1 MIVAHL
7 SGSSRR
13 AQHCQKQLLRSY
25 QLPGDRGQRN
35 VTMGTSNGLL
45 TFVINGRQ
53 IPRVFNQIFQYCG
66 RLQCSKLCKV
76 CIIFP
81 YKTSSWHSFWDRS
94 LSKQVF
100 NIRPALPRYVTTW
113 NVSKVF
119 QYLKK
124 QQALVNCDLKTVSHR
139 LAILLCPTKGQLD
152 QTVKFLNLECLKVI
166 DDKAILL
173 IPDKLKTTR
182 AGHHLPPLA
191 LKVYKDVELCVLSHL
206 RQYIS

>member
-1 MIVAHL
+1 M
-7 SGSSRR
+7 
-13 AQHCQKQLLRSY
+13 
-25 QLPGDRGQRN
+25 
-35 VTMGTSNGLL
+35 
-45 TFVINGRQ
+45 
-53 IPRVFNQIFQYCG
+53 
-66 RLQCSKLCKV
+66 
-76 CIIFP
+76 
-81 YKTSSWHSFWDRS
+81 
-94 LSKQVF
+94 
-100 NIRPALPRYVTTW
+100 PRYVTTW

-182 AGHHLPPLA
+182 PGHHLPPLA

-206 RQYIS
+206 RQYIKLTEDLRKGDDKQLLLSYVKAQKPISTTTLCRWFVHVMKESGVNVDTFGLHSTRAASALKCNAAGLSFTEISKSAGWSTERSFALYYDKPTEDNFSEIVFL